1 MKIIVSDIEGTLTTG
16 SSWKGLRT
24 FYKDHYSPWIYNL
37 FFARWIP
44 RYLLVGMGM
53 MSRKAAMVDWML
65 DEIKLFK
72 GFSKDKFK
80 QMAEWV
86 VDQEMWEKRMVDVV
100 QELENARKDGIKIAV
115 VSGAYQPIVD
125 SFAEKLDAIPVGSP
139 LVYQDER
146 VVGVQLPINSYE
158 QKVQSIKEIAGEGE
172 ILAAYGDS
180 LSDLPMLAMSQE
192 PVAVY
197 PGKQLRMVA
206 KERGWRIIE

>member
-24 FYKDHYSPWIYNL
+24 FYKGHYSPWIYNL

-44 RYLLVGMGM
+44 RYLLVGIGA
-53 MSRKAAMVDWML
+53 MSRKAAMLDWML

-72 GFSKDKFK
+72 GTSKGKFK
-80 QMAEWV
+80 QMAEWI
-86 VDQEMWEKRMVDVV
+86 VDHEMWEKRRVDVV

-158 QKVQSIKEIAGEGE
+158 QKVLSIKEIAGEAE
-172 ILAAYGDS
+172 IIAAYGDS

-197 PGKQLRMVA
+197 PGKQLRTVA
-206 KERGWRIIE
+206 QERGWRIIE